1 MLIKA
6 EQKYVRTSPRKLR
19 LVADAIRGV
28 KSPAVAITYLE
39 NIGKR
44 AGEPLAKTIKQAVA
58 NAKNNMNLPVDSLEV
73 KELQISGGPIY
84 KRWRIASRRGAHAN
98 FKRTSHIRVILES
111 MTKTQDVEK
120 KEIKKAEVKVE
131 EIKEVVAEKP
141 AKKAVK
147 KETR

>member
-28 KSPAVAITYLE
+28 KSPADAIVYLE

-44 AGEPLAKTIKQAVA
+44 AGEPLAKTIKQAIA

-111 MTKTQDVEK
+111 MEK
-120 KEIKKAEVKVE
+120 KEAKKIEAKVE
-131 EIKEVVAEKP
+131 ETKEVAVEKP
-141 AKKAVK
+141 IKKVAK
-147 KETR
+147 KETK

>member
-19 LVADAIRGV
+19 LVADAIRRV
-28 KSPAVAITYLE
+28 KSPADAIVYLE

-44 AGEPLAKTIKQAVA
+44 AGEPLAKTLKQAMA
-58 NAKNNMNLPVDSLEV
+58 NAKNNSGLPVDSLMI

-111 MTKTQDVEK
+111 METK
-120 KEIKKAEVKVE
+120 KE
-131 EIKEVVAEKP
+131 P
-141 AKKAVK
+141 AKKEVK
-147 KETR
+147 RGSES

>member
-19 LVADAIRGV
+19 LVANAIRGV
-28 KSPAVAITYLE
+28 KSPVDAVVYLE

-44 AGEPLAKTIKQAVA
+44 TGEPLAKTLKQAMA
-58 NAKNNMNLPVDSLEV
+58 NAKNNSGLPVDSLTI

-98 FKRTSHIRVILES
+98 FKRTSHIRIILES
-111 MTKTQDVEK
+111 IETRKEVEK
-120 KEIKKAEVKVE
+120 VE
-131 EIKEVVAEKP
+131 EKP
-141 AKKAVK
+141 AKKVKTK
-147 KETR
+147 KENK

>member
-6 EQKYVRTSPRKLR
+6 EQKYVRTSARKLR
-19 LVADAIRGV
+19 LVADAVRAV
-28 KSPAVAITYLE
+28 KSPIDAIVYLE

-44 AGEPLAKTIKQAVA
+44 AGEPLAKTLKQAVA
-58 NAKNNMNLPVDSLEV
+58 NAKNNSGLQVDTLTI

-111 MTKTQDVEK
+111 TETK
-120 KEIKKAEVKVE
+120 KEDKKSGTKS
-131 EIKEVVAEKP
+131 
-141 AKKAVK
+141 
-147 KETR
+147 

>member
-19 LVADAIRGV
+19 LVADAVRGV
-28 KSPAVAITYLE
+28 KSPTDAIVYLE

-58 NAKNNMNLPVDSLEV
+58 NAKNNMNLPVETLEV

-111 MTKTQDVEK
+111 MDK
-120 KEIKKAEVKVE
+120 KESKKIETKVE
-131 EIKEVVAEKP
+131 DVQEAVAEKP
-141 AKKAVK
+141 VKKAAPKKVAKKEAK
-147 KETR
+147 